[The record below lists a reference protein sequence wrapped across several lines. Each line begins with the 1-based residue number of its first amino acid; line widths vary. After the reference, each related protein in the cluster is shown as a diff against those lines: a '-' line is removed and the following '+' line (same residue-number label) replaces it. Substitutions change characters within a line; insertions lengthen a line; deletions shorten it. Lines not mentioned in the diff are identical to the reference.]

1 MALVQPR
8 DNQSSVLC
16 LTDSKCAKRPRRR
29 RNWKNNMANPSTSC
43 GRPKPSSACWPVTR
57 TRKWNGPS
65 ILRTSSL
72 SRLAFFFLLKKKE
85 IQFQNFLLRFAQ
97 SRIRELERK
106 MELQNVRH
114 DELLLELAA
123 LRRNQHPSNSSSHGS
138 SQSLGAGFDL
148 DSRGSSPG
156 TCIIIRSADDEEC
169 GREKTRSLILRL
181 SFARFAAILGQR
193 SWIGYTDDSAGTERL
208 QSGRFAGNGFGRV

>member
-1 MALVQPR
+1 MREAAEKKKELEKQHGE
-8 DNQSSVLC
+8 SV
-16 LTDSKCAKRPRRR
+16 
-29 RNWKNNMANPSTSC
+29 NE
-43 GRPKPSSACWPVTR
+43 
-57 TRKWNGPS
+57 
-65 ILRTSSL
+65 LRTAQAQLGLLASNKNTEVERAQHSQNIESL
-72 SRLAFFFLLKKKE
+72 QVGVFFSLKKKE

-193 SWIGYTDDSAGTERL
+193 SWIGYPDDSAGTERL

>member
-1 MALVQPR
+1 MREAAEKKKELEKQHGE
-8 DNQSSVLC
+8 SV
-16 LTDSKCAKRPRRR
+16 
-29 RNWKNNMANPSTSC
+29 NE
-43 GRPKPSSACWPVTR
+43 
-57 TRKWNGPS
+57 
-65 ILRTSSL
+65 LRTAQAQLGLLASNKNTEVERAQHSQNIESL
-72 SRLAFFFLLKKKE
+72 QVGVYFSLKKKE

-193 SWIGYTDDSAGTERL
+193 SWIGYPDDSAGTERL

>member
-1 MALVQPR
+1 MREAAEKKKELEKQHGE
-8 DNQSSVLC
+8 SV
-16 LTDSKCAKRPRRR
+16 
-29 RNWKNNMANPSTSC
+29 NE
-43 GRPKPSSACWPVTR
+43 
-57 TRKWNGPS
+57 
-65 ILRTSSL
+65 LRTAQAQLGLLASNKNTEVERAQHSQNIESL
-72 SRLAFFFLLKKKE
+72 QVGVFFSLKKNE

-193 SWIGYTDDSAGTERL
+193 SWIGYPDDSAGTERL

>member
-1 MALVQPR
+1 MREAAEKKKELEKQHGE
-8 DNQSSVLC
+8 SV
-16 LTDSKCAKRPRRR
+16 
-29 RNWKNNMANPSTSC
+29 NE
-43 GRPKPSSACWPVTR
+43 
-57 TRKWNGPS
+57 
-65 ILRTSSL
+65 LRTAQAQLGLLASNKNTEVERAQHSQNIESL
-72 SRLAFFFLLKKKE
+72 QVGVFFFSLKKKE

-193 SWIGYTDDSAGTERL
+193 SWIGYPDDSAGTERL